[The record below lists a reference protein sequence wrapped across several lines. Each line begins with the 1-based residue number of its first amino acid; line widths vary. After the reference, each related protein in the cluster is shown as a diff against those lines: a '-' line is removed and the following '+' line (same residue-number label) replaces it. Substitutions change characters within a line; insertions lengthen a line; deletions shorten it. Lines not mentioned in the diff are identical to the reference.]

1 MTTSIPNQPN
11 SGDPAEQ
18 EPAETASGTAPVNP
32 EQEPAEQAAAAPG
45 AEFAEQDLSQLAEF
59 ADYSN
64 TRARDALTA
73 LQQTPDYEHLAAF
86 LSAIREGF
94 LVVDVTGTTTKKRG
108 TRARTLRTAQGQL
121 VLPIFTSMDEL
132 RLAVKGGAK
141 ANSRAARRSAAEPK
155 GAVMPA
161 REALQL
167 ISGDRFIAAEFDS
180 GSAKQVLLR
189 RYVEL
194 AAGDQPITAELLEG
208 LSK

>member
-18 EPAETASGTAPVNP
+18 EPAESASGTAPLNP
-32 EQEPAEQAAAAPG
+32 EQVPAEPG

-64 TRARDALTA
+64 TQARDALTA

-86 LSAIREGF
+86 LNAIREGF

-108 TRARTLRTAQGQL
+108 IRARTLRTAQGQL

-141 ANSRAARRSAAEPK
+141 ANSRAARRNAAEPK

-167 ISGDRFIAAEFDS
+167 ITGDRFVAAEFDS

-194 AAGDQPITAELLEG
+194 AADDQPITAELLEG

>member
-18 EPAETASGTAPVNP
+18 APAESASGTAPLNP
-32 EQEPAEQAAAAPG
+32 EQAPPETASG
-45 AEFAEQDLSQLAEF
+45 AEFAEQDLSHLTEF
-59 ADYSN
+59 AYYSN
-64 TRARDALTA
+64 TQARDALTA
-73 LQQTPDYEHLAAF
+73 LQQTPDYQHLAAF
-86 LSAIREGF
+86 LNVIREGF

-167 ISGDRFIAAEFDS
+167 ITGDRFVAAEFDS